1 MAEYPTFTAPT
12 RKAMT
17 LAQAQSQANSE
28 LGNLYARAIQSIQSQ
43 LRQNQALAAE
53 QAAARGLSGSGLAQ
67 DAQNKLAIAAQSDIA
82 NTEADRTAKVAA
94 LARQILER
102 DQDVGFRE
110 RQQAYDEWNGQQGL
124 RMDVDRFNYQ
134 KQRDAV
140 ADSQWQQE
148 FNLQKQRAASS
159 GGGGRG
165 GRRSSG
171 SSSRSSSA
179 KPKSTFDVPKESL
192 GPAGQVSYPKPNP
205 GTAGYYT
212 KMANLFYPEDFEQV
226 LVEEAK
232 DRYKS
237 AFGKSW

>member
-82 NTEADRTAKVAA
+82 NTEADRTDKVAA

-110 RQQAYDEWNGQQGL
+110 RQQAYNEWSGQQGL

-148 FNLQKQRAASS
+148 FNLQKQRAA
-159 GGGGRG
+159 
-165 GRRSSG
+165 RRSSG
-171 SSSRSSSA
+171 GSSRSSSA

-192 GPAGQVSYPKPNP
+192 GPAGEVSYPKPNP